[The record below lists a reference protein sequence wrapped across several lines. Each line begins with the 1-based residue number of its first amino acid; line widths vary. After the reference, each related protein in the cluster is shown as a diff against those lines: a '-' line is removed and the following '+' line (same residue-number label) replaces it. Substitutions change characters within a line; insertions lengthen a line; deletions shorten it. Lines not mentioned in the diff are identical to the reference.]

1 MKDTIVR
8 DMRKLFEKEEDY
20 YKPVRVDNFY
30 SNNYIECESNGDR
43 NKTLSIK
50 EYLEIIR
57 PCLKD
62 IINNLKKK
70 QYMENSIN
78 ISN

>member
-43 NKTLSIK
+43 NKTRSIK

-57 PCLKD
+57 SCLKD

>member
-1 MKDTIVR
+1 MKDIIVR

-50 EYLEIIR
+50 EYLQIIR